1 MSPVSA
7 DDFRNALSRFPSGVN
22 VVTTKDAAGRP
33 HGITVSAFCSVS
45 LAPPLVLICIEGT
58 TASHNAFAQS
68 GVFVVNVLKESQQ
81 TLSEQF
87 AAPAVDKFE
96 DVEFRS
102 GIEGVPVLIDAL
114 ASLECRLK
122 HTYDGG
128 DHTIYVGEVE
138 TVNLSDGD
146 PLIYFQGD
154 YNGIK
159 S

>member
-138 TVNLSDGD
+138 HIAIGKGG
-146 PLIYFQGD
+146 PLVYFHHG
-154 YNGIK
+154 YTGVK
-159 S
+159 A

>member
-7 DDFRNALSRFPSGVN
+7 DDFRSALSRFPSGVN
-22 VVTTKDAAGRP
+22 VVTTKDAAGQP

-45 LAPPLVLICIEGT
+45 LSPPLVLICIEIT
-58 TASHNAFAQS
+58 TASHDAFAES
-68 GVFVVNVLKESQQ
+68 GVFVINILKESQQ
-81 TLSEQF
+81 YLSEQF

-102 GIEGVPVLIDAL
+102 GIDGVPVLIDAL

-122 HTYDGG
+122 HTYAGG

-138 TVNLSDGD
+138 TINLSKGK

-154 YNGIK
+154 YTGVK
-159 S
+159 V

>member
-33 HGITVSAFCSVS
+33 HGITVSAFCSLS
-45 LAPPLVLICIEGT
+45 LSPPLVLICIEGT

-68 GVFVVNVLKESQQ
+68 GVFVVNILKESQQ